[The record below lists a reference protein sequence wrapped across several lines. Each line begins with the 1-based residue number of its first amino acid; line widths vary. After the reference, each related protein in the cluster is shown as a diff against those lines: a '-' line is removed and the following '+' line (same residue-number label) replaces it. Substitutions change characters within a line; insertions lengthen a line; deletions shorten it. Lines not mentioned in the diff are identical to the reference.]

1 MKLDIEID
9 EETLRKKVQSIL
21 FGSNVIRSRGVADEV
36 IEKAMTDAA
45 PELTSRLLAE
55 LIDLLHSDEM
65 RHLMRDV
72 LRRSITAEMER
83 IGKRMARQI
92 ATGFEVKP

>member
-9 EETLRKKVQSIL
+9 EVDLRKKVQSIL
-21 FGSNVIRSRGVADEV
+21 FGSNVIRSRGVADEI

-55 LIDLLHSDEM
+55 LNVLLSSDGL
-65 RHLMRDV
+65 RHLMDDV